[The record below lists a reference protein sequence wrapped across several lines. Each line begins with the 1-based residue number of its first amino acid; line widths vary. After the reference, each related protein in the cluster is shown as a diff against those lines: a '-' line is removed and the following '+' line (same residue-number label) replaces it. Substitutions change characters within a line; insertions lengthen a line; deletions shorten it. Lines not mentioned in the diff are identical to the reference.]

1 MLRPPEG
8 VTRDPHRSGPSRHR
22 HRSPLCRCCNRDRPG
37 RSRGRCPALSSDRD
51 RMVLGC
57 SARFP
62 PHQPRRYP
70 VPDVLPDRNRRPAR
84 SRCHVLQ
91 APRAD
96 RSAAAALGFHAV
108 GTRCGGATPRRDDGG
123 GRRPRPAGHIS
134 VIPRTSGCRQRVPLV
149 PVGSVVQYVSR
160 QNSPRSYVVDRKRL
174 SVPAWGLL
182 RPGRS
187 PPVVNSVTPP
197 GAPAAARTARSPR
210 CRPPETETRR
220 PRSQARN
227 QLTSRGGTGPSG
239 APSLQRT
246 PMSGPDRETPNPRLV
261 WIVESGLRCGD
272 VLGLRGAHERGGR

>member
-1 MLRPPEG
+1 MSYLTGTVDLRGAVAMFCRLHGRTGLQQP
-8 VTRDPHRSGPSRHR
+8 RSGSM
-22 HRSPLCRCCNRDRPG
+22 
-37 RSRGRCPALSSDRD
+37 LSAHDA
-51 RMVLGC
+51 
-57 SARFP
+57 AR
-62 PHQPRRYP
+62 RR
-70 VPDVLPDRNRRPAR
+70 
-84 SRCHVLQ
+84 
-91 APRAD
+91 RAEMTAG
-96 RSAAAALGFHAV
+96 AAAPFGRTHLGHPSHF
-108 GTRCGGATPRRDDGG
+108 GMSSTG
-123 GRRPRPAGHIS
+123 
-134 VIPRTSGCRQRVPLV
+134 PLV
-149 PVGSVVQYVSR
+149 LVGSVVQYVSR

-174 SVPAWGLL
+174 SVHAWGLR

-187 PPVVNSVTPP
+187 PLVVNSVTPP

-210 CRPPETETRR
+210 CRPPETETRS